1 VRVWI
6 GSRALKLAA
15 KCLVTAGLL
24 FVAFRAVD
32 AVAVARL
39 LSRLSI
45 AWTAAAFFL
54 TALIIVADAALLERT
69 LRMFE
74 RRMPFGT
81 ALLYSLVGWF
91 FSNVAPSTVGG
102 DFFRGVQLSRAG
114 LPLGTAVRLIVAIRV
129 LSFATLVLVMLA
141 GFPVAMNSLGGPR
154 DFVLL
159 GTVMF
164 GAGGAICGL
173 FILAQMPFRLPLL
186 ERWSMFRKIETVAT
200 DFRMLLS
207 PTSAIALPWLA
218 ALAQHLLRIGT
229 LACLA
234 AGLRLQIP
242 LAVLFAFTPAALLMA
257 MLPISFGGWGV
268 RELTFVY
275 LLGTAG
281 VSAEAALSLSIAFG
295 LLRVVVGA
303 IGGVSWALISE
314 DYFRLNAPSV
324 QAGPVPISQ
333 DV

>member
-6 GSRALKLAA
+6 GSRALKLAV

-24 FVAFRAVD
+24 FVAFRTVNLTAVSS
-32 AVAVARL
+32 L
-39 LSRLSI
+39 FSQLSF

-114 LPLGTAVRLIVAIRV
+114 MPLGAAVRLIVAIRAM
-129 LSFATLVLVMLA
+129 SFATLVFVMLM
-141 GFPVAMNSLGGPR
+141 GFPIALKSLSASR
-154 DFVLL
+154 DCILLATVL
-159 GTVMF
+159 F
-164 GAGGAICGL
+164 GAAGATCGL
-173 FILAQMPFRLPLL
+173 FIFAQVPLRVPSL
-186 ERWSMFRKIETVAT
+186 ERWSIVRKIERIAV

-207 PTSAIALPWLA
+207 PTSAVALPWLM
-218 ALAQHLLRIGT
+218 ALAQHLLRVGT

-234 AGLRLQIP
+234 AGLGLQIP
-242 LAVLFAFTPAALLMA
+242 LATLFAFTPAALLMA
-257 MLPISFGGWGV
+257 MIPISFGGWGL

-295 LLRVVVGA
+295 LLRIVVGA
-303 IGGVSWALISE
+303 IGGASWALMSE
-314 DYFRLNAPSV
+314 DYFRLNAPTV
-324 QAGPVPISQ
+324 
-333 DV
+333 